1 MKSDIKTYDDVVKMV
16 DIFYEKVNKDEL
28 LSPVF
33 NQTAK
38 VDWDQHLPKMY
49 RFWQTL
55 IFGEALYK
63 GNPFAAHIPLPISG
77 DHFSRWL
84 DLLHETLT
92 ELFDGPVAD
101 KTMDRARSISHIFKS
116 KLQFIRHEIG

>member
-1 MKSDIKTYDDVVKMV
+1 MKSDIKTHDDVVKMV
-16 DIFYEKVNKDEL
+16 DVFYQKVNMDDL

-33 NQTAK
+33 NQIAK

-63 GNPFAAHIPLPISG
+63 GNPFATHIPLPINE

-84 DLLHETLT
+84 ELFDETIS

-101 KTMDRARSISHIFKS
+101 QTLERARSISHIFKS
-116 KLQFIRHEIG
+116 KLSFIRHEIG

>member
-1 MKSDIKTYDDVVKMV
+1 MKSDIKTHDDVVHLV
-16 DIFYEKVNKDEL
+16 DTFYEKVNKDPL

-33 NQTAK
+33 NQIAQ
-38 VDWDQHLPKMY
+38 VDWNHHLPKMY

-63 GNPFAAHIPLPISG
+63 GNPFAAHIPLPLSD

-84 DLLHETLT
+84 DLFNETLT
-92 ELFDGPVAD
+92 ELFVGPVAD
-101 KTMDRARSISHIFKS
+101 KTMERARSIAHIFKS